1 METAATNMNS
11 KTDTPATTQIATV
24 YVRFKEGVLDPEGV
38 TIQKSLAIMGYDKA
52 KSVKTGKFF
61 EIELSDDSA
70 EARRQ
75 LQEMSEK
82 ALANPVIETFEILW
96 PAKSSSSAQAK
107 N

>member
-1 METAATNMNS
+1 MTF
-11 KTDTPATTQIATV
+11 KTDTQVATV

-38 TIQKSLAIMGYDKA
+38 TIQKSLATMGYDKA

-61 EIELSDDSA
+61 EIELSDNSA

-82 ALANPVIETFEILW
+82 ALANPVIESFQIHW
-96 PAKSSSSAQAK
+96 PNDLSTEDAAKG
-107 N
+107 

>member
-1 METAATNMNS
+1 MTS
-11 KTDTPATTQIATV
+11 KTDTQVATV

-38 TIQKSLAIMGYDKA
+38 TIQKSLTIMGYDKA

-61 EIELSDDSA
+61 EIELSDDSN

-82 ALANPVIETFEILW
+82 ALANPVIESFQIQW
-96 PAKSSSSAQAK
+96 PHDSSTDDAAKG
-107 N
+107 

>member
-1 METAATNMNS
+1 MKIAATKMVS
-11 KTDTPATTQIATV
+11 KKDTQVARQLATV

-82 ALANPVIETFEILW
+82 ALANPVIESFEILW
-96 PAKSSSSAQAK
+96 PAKSSSANQAK